1 MNSTDHPQTT
11 SRVRLWPMLRR
22 RSWLLALTT
31 AAVVLAAY
39 AVTSIQEETKTA
51 QALAVVPA
59 GATSDAPGSANDA
72 EQLAATYAALIPQ
85 DARILRSVGRQTGLA
100 PRQVERRI
108 DVVNTS
114 DTALLELRYRDPEGR
129 RAVEGARALA
139 RAVDNGTS
147 PNIPRKTLNPV
158 RLPDDP
164 LAGGTPGGNAAWLLA
179 GLLAGL
185 FLGGVLMLF
194 LERADSRADADR
206 DVEDATG
213 LPATSLGRRSAGAET
228 ALVERWDGLSTREP
242 SRVAFVP
249 VSRRAERVAGHA
261 SASMAAAARRGG
273 DDDGSPE
280 LVIEP
285 AAGPGREPSGE
296 SVGLSSDVVVLVARK
311 GEPLRRVT
319 SRLAQLRSLG
329 IEVERTLVVS
339 PRRRRSHDRAET
351 RPMEAP
357 LVR

>member
-1 MNSTDHPQTT
+1 
-11 SRVRLWPMLRR
+11 MLRR
-22 RSWLLALTT
+22 RWWLLALTT

-39 AVTSIQEETKTA
+39 AVTSIQEESTTG

-85 DARILRSVGRQTGLA
+85 DARILRRVGRRTRLA
-100 PRQVERRI
+100 PKQVEKRI

-114 DTALLELRYRDPEGR
+114 DTALLELRYRDPDGR

-139 RAVDNGTS
+139 HAVDNGTS

-249 VSRRAERVAGHA
+249 VSRRAERVARHA

-273 DDDGSPE
+273 HDRGPE

-319 SRLAQLRSLG
+319 SRLAELRSLG

-339 PRRRRSHDRAET
+339 PRLRADHDGAGT
-351 RPMEAP
+351 RPRPEEAP
-357 LVR
+357 LTR